1 MRAFGGRTIGF
12 VLLGAALMLTPR
24 AWGADLRVAKAPP
37 MAAPVF
43 NWTGGYVGV
52 DVGGGWYNG
61 GNLGLG
67 SNVTSVVAP
76 GNIFNFPVPGGNSA
90 GVTAGALAGYNY
102 QIGRTVIG
110 AETDIN
116 YIDIKSQRAG
126 SASTCCFGVIG
137 GPFNTTEFFNAAA
150 SSKVDWFGTARVRL
164 GVVPTE
170 RLLVYATGG
179 LAYGGVQTSRRDSVT
194 FSTTIIAN
202 RFWQGDT
209 SETRLGWSVG
219 AGAEAALT
227 DHIIL
232 RAEYLYVDLG
242 NSSVVASSLGAAPP
256 ANLVYYTANR
266 NTTFNV
272 GRAALSYK
280 F

>member
-1 MRAFGGRTIGF
+1 MRIVGSGMFGFASLGMAV
-12 VLLGAALMLTPR
+12 VLASA

-37 MAAPVF
+37 MAAPAF

-52 DVGGGWYNG
+52 DVGGGWYND

-76 GNIFNFPVPGGNSA
+76 GNIFNFPIPGGNSA

-126 SASTCCFGVIG
+126 SASTCCFGAPG
-137 GPFNTTEFFNAAA
+137 GPLNTTEFFNAAA
-150 SSKVDWFGTARVRL
+150 SSKVDWFGTARIRL

-179 LAYGGVQTSRRDSVT
+179 LAYGGVQTSRSDSAT
-194 FSTTIIAN
+194 FSTAVIAN

-219 AGAEAALT
+219 GGAEAALT

-266 NTTFNV
+266 DTRFSV